1 MRSPISL
8 TPVSLMVSAILL
20 TSLCTV
26 PAQAVP
32 RPLAPSPLGITYKY
46 IGDQLDEA
54 IRLAGEHCRRFTR
67 KARFKLDETF
77 ADGKG
82 HRVFFAC
89 EPAEGKVSAFGHSE
103 PVKDDPAAK
112 DTPTK
117 AQ

>member
-1 MRSPISL
+1 MRLLLSL
-8 TPVSLMVSAILL
+8 AVSTAFLIGIG
-20 TSLCTV
+20 TV

-67 KARFKLDETF
+67 KARFKMDETF
-77 ADGKG
+77 DEGRG
-82 HRVFFAC
+82 HKVFFAC
-89 EPAEGKVSAFGHSE
+89 EPAEGKVSAFGHDE
-103 PVKDDPAAK
+103 PAKSAPA
-112 DTPTK
+112 PQEPEK